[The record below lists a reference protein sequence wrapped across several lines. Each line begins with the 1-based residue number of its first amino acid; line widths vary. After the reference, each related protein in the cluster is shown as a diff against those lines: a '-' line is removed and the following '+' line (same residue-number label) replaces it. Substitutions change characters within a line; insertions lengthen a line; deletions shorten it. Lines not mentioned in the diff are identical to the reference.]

1 MPVYHRLIALKFKA
15 KSTKI
20 YYPAKIPVARIQY
33 SKAQWYGYDLITLW
47 DMKKAMIRILA
58 LATFGGSLI
67 SCHPVKKASDH
78 EKDGFV
84 SLFDG
89 KTLHN
94 WVGDTTYWRV
104 EDGCLVGVV
113 TPETL
118 LKRNS
123 FIIWQGD
130 MPENFEIRVE
140 YKISAQ
146 GNSGINYRSEKIE
159 GFPYVLRGY
168 QADLDGANNYTGSNY
183 EERRRT
189 TLASQGEKTTLPPI
203 AVSPD
208 SLQAHIRNN
217 QWLPKIVTGS
227 LGDPAA
233 LKAVIKNDDWNDYK
247 IMVEGN
253 HMQHY
258 INGVLMSDVTDND
271 TVNRRF
277 TGLLG
282 VQVHVGPP
290 MRIAYR
296 NFRLKQLK

>member
-1 MPVYHRLIALKFKA
+1 MYKLHRSFNRSKG
-15 KSTKI
+15 
-20 YYPAKIPVARIQY
+20 ARIPGVLL
-33 SKAQWYGYDLITLW
+33 SVLL
-47 DMKKAMIRILA
+47 
-58 LATFGGSLI
+58 FG
-67 SCHPVKKASDH
+67 SCHTVKNAGHKD
-78 EKDGFV
+78 EDGFV
-84 SLFDG
+84 RIFDG
-89 KTLHN
+89 RTLHN
-94 WVGDTTYWRV
+94 WVGDSTYWRV

-113 TPETL
+113 TPATL
-118 LKRNS
+118 LKRNT

-140 YKISAQ
+140 YKVSAE

-159 GFPYVLRGY
+159 GLPNVLKGY
-168 QADLDGANNYTGSNY
+168 QADLNGANTYTGSNY

-189 TLASQGEKTTLPPI
+189 TLASQGEKTILPPI
-203 AVSPD
+203 AVAPD

-217 QWLPKIVTGS
+217 QWVPKIVTGS

-233 LKAVIKNDDWNDYK
+233 LKAVFKNDDWNQYRIVVK
-247 IMVEGN
+247 GN

-258 INGVLMSDVTDND
+258 VNGVLMSDVTDND

-277 TGLLG
+277 TGFLG

-296 NFRLKQLK
+296 NFLLKKLE

>member
-1 MPVYHRLIALKFKA
+1 MHKFYSLPKGVWMA
-15 KSTKI
+15 GVLLSVLSFDGCRT
-20 YYPAKIPVARIQY
+20 ARNTGQ
-33 SKAQWYGYDLITLW
+33 KD
-47 DMKKAMIRILA
+47 R
-58 LATFGGSLI
+58 
-67 SCHPVKKASDH
+67 
-78 EKDGFV
+78 DGFV
-84 SLFDG
+84 RIFDG
-89 KTLHN
+89 ATLNN
-94 WVGDTTYWRV
+94 WMGDTTYWRV
-104 EDGCLVGVV
+104 EDSCLVGVV
-113 TPETL
+113 TPATL
-118 LKRNS
+118 LKRNT

-140 YKISAQ
+140 YKVSAQ
-146 GNSGINYRSEKIE
+146 GNSGINYRSEKVE

-183 EERRRT
+183 EERKRT
-189 TLASQGEKTTLPPI
+189 TLASQGEKTVLPPI

-208 SLQAHIRNN
+208 SLQAHIKNN

-227 LGDPAA
+227 LGDPAV
-233 LKAVIKNDDWNDYK
+233 LKSAIKNDDWNDYR
-247 IMVEGN
+247 VVVQGN

-277 TGLLG
+277 TGFLG

-296 NFRLKQLK
+296 NFRLKKLK

>member
-1 MPVYHRLIALKFKA
+1 MYQSNKNYSLLKGAWVAAVLLSVLSFDGCRTA
-15 KSTKI
+15 KS
-20 YYPAKIPVARIQY
+20 P
-33 SKAQWYGYDLITLW
+33 G
-47 DMKKAMIRILA
+47 
-58 LATFGGSLI
+58 
-67 SCHPVKKASDH
+67 
-78 EKDGFV
+78 EKDEDGFV
-84 SLFDG
+84 RIFDG
-89 KTLHN
+89 RTLNN
-94 WVGDTTYWRV
+94 WAGDTTYWRV
-104 EDGCLVGVV
+104 EDSCLVGVV
-113 TPETL
+113 TPATL
-118 LKRNS
+118 LKRNT

-146 GNSGINYRSEKIE
+146 GNSGINYRSEKVE

-183 EERRRT
+183 EERKRT
-189 TLASQGEKTTLPPI
+189 TLASQGQKTILPPI
-203 AVSPD
+203 AVDPD

-217 QWLPKIVTGS
+217 QWQPKIVTGS
-227 LGDPAA
+227 LGDPAV
-233 LKAVIKNDDWNDYK
+233 LKAAIKNDDWNDYR
-247 IMVEGN
+247 VVVRGN

-277 TGLLG
+277 TGFLG

-296 NFRLKQLK
+296 NFRLKRLK